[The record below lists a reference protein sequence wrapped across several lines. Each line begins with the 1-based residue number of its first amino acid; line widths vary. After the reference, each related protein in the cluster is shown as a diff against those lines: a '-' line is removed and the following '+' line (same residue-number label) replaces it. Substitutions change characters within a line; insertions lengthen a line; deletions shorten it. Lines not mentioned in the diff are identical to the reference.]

1 MMSDIV
7 NKAFALLVTEEQTYR
22 QELGREERLQ
32 RQAETTRIPCVDK
45 HVYRVGPGDPPG
57 AWAFLTRSISLSPS
71 RPIRSTQCN
80 LAQLTPGLRGLHGT
94 HADRATNRE
103 TASGGGLP
111 GRPSSSAGHATPAEL
126 DRVGR
131 QVFQRTY

>member
-1 MMSDIV
+1 VYVYINNFLLVLLLFRSEV
-7 NKAFALLVTEEQTYR
+7 NKAFALLVTEEQTDR
-22 QELGREERLQ
+22 QELQ

-80 LAQLTPGLRGLHGT
+80 LAQLTP
-94 HADRATNRE
+94 ADTQL
-103 TASGGGLP
+103 T
-111 GRPSSSAGHATPAEL
+111 GRPRAAAAFPAGHATPAEL